1 MSPDIDDLV
10 PRLRAAGCVF
20 AEDEAALLVEAATS
34 SSELDALV
42 AQRVSGTPLE
52 HLLGWAE
59 FRGLRV
65 AVAPGVFVPR
75 QRTGFLVEQAVSL
88 VALDSVVPG
97 RLSGVTGQSRTENPS
112 ATRQDRT
119 DNPSATRQDRAD
131 NPSATGQDRTGNSST
146 ARRNRAESN
155 DVDNVAAGRG
165 TATNTSGR
173 VAERHTGAPRLD
185 GSATGC
191 GDGPDTLHRAYVV
204 VDMCC
209 GCGAL
214 GLATATELSARGIPV
229 ELVASDVD
237 PAAVACARRNL
248 APLGASVYQGDLFA
262 PLPSNLAGHVDILL
276 ANVPYVPTDGIAEMP
291 PEARDY
297 EPHTALDGGPDG
309 LDIFR
314 RVAAAAP
321 HWLAPGGR
329 LLVESSREQLP
340 AATEILTHQRLTPTI
355 AESDELYATIVIGT
369 RSPDGP

>member
-119 DNPSATRQDRAD
+119 
-131 NPSATGQDRTGNSST
+131 GNSST

-237 PAAVACARRNL
+237 PAAVAGARRNL